1 MVFVTRLLSEHPED
15 LQGPL
20 LADTYV
26 TYAARVHFAL
36 PSHLTLAC
44 SFLKGRNA
52 WYGER
57 LGRGEFHPRDGDVV
71 PGKGL
76 IQGVSAVHAFCE
88 LLSNEQVKVFDKV
101 TQQDVSAWRCK
112 GGQ

>member
-1 MVFVTRLLSEHPED
+1 MPF
-15 LQGPL
+15 
-20 LADTYV
+20 
-26 TYAARVHFAL
+26 
-36 PSHLTLAC
+36 C

-57 LGRGEFHPRDGDVV
+57 LGRGQFHPRDGDVV

-101 TQQDVSAWRCK
+101 TQQDVSRL
-112 GGQ
+112 G